1 MRTPESIA
9 GRRNGSGA
17 RETGA
22 PKERQGRRGERN
34 RRGS

>member
-17 RETGA
+17 RETGG
-22 PKERQGRRGERN
+22 PKERQG
-34 RRGS
+34 